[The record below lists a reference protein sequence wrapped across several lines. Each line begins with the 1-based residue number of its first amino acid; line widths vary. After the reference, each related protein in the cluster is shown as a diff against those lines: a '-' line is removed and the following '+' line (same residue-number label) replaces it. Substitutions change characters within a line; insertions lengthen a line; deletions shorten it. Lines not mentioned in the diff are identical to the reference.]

1 MINALFQT
9 DLSIALYLFAGLLG
23 VVIAYACI
31 NKNKSKW
38 LFLAIVPFF
47 LVSFQLQKTE
57 TEDIQKTERAWI
69 QRVFEA
75 YETDDLTIYLQSETD
90 AKRVYTVKT
99 SGGDYQAVFNEDSS
113 MFELVYISGEN
124 LNGRLQV
131 LSALNSVGLSETNL
145 SYISDK
151 EYVATGLS
159 EDESYAISLENH
171 LVMAVVDSSGDI
183 LLQNEDD
190 NDAYSEKAKNQEVET
205 SYETNEEREV
215 KE

>member
-205 SYETNEEREV
+205 SYETNEERGV

>member
-90 AKRVYTVKT
+90 AKRVYTVET
-99 SGGDYQAVFNEDSS
+99 GGGDYQAVFNEDSS

>member
-1 MINALFQT
+1 M
-9 DLSIALYLFAGLLG
+9 
-23 VVIAYACI
+23 
-31 NKNKSKW
+31 
-38 LFLAIVPFF
+38 
-47 LVSFQLQKTE
+47 
-57 TEDIQKTERAWI
+57 
-69 QRVFEA
+69 
-75 YETDDLTIYLQSETD
+75 
-90 AKRVYTVKT
+90 
-99 SGGDYQAVFNEDSS
+99 
-113 MFELVYISGEN
+113 
-124 LNGRLQV
+124 

-205 SYETNEEREV
+205 SYETNEERGV